1 MKKNLKP
8 TVPVA
13 IAALVVTAMFS
24 CNNGEAKKEAVV
36 DSPKVTT
43 EKPAEL
49 SKPAEP
55 GDTLNPSIDTP
66 TKGGGKNPPPPRT

>member
-1 MKKNLKP
+1 MKKNLTP
-8 TVPVA
+8 TAVVA
-13 IAALVVTAMFS
+13 IAAIVVIAMFA

-36 DSPKVTT
+36 DSPTIKT

-66 TKGGGKNPPPPRT
+66 TKGGGKNPPPPKS